1 MFKKIVAATGSA
13 AIAGL
18 ILVSAS
24 TSVAASAA
32 EVEVEGPFNFTTQA
46 VTAGDWTE

>member
-32 EVEVEGPFNFTTQA
+32 EVEVEVPFNFTTQA